1 MQPSDHPDTPQA
13 VGDAQDL
20 PFPVV
25 REVALLA
32 SFGWLAK
39 AAQDIRACPGAS
51 LFYGAC
57 FAFMGL
63 VLATVF
69 RHAYH
74 LTSALVCGFLLLG
87 PFLSLG
93 LYDLSRQ
100 RESGTTPVLAHSLT
114 AGSQNAGAIGVFAV
128 ILIIIF
134 LVWAR
139 ASLVVFALFYTT
151 SIPSVEHF
159 LEQVMQLQNA
169 EFLMAY
175 AVVGFIFA
183 SLVFGASV
191 VAIPLMLDRRQD
203 AVTSILASLI
213 SLGRNPGPLLLWAV
227 LIAGFAV
234 IGFLT
239 FFLGLIV
246 LMPLV
251 GHATWHAYRA
261 LIEPIQRPTGVPGAL

>member
-1 MQPSDHPDTPQA
+1 MQQSEQQESPTSDA
-13 VGDAQDL
+13 DAIDL

-25 REVALLA
+25 REVGLFAC
-32 SFGWLAK
+32 FGWLAK
-39 AAQDIRACPGAS
+39 AAGDMRAMPGGS
-51 LFYGAC
+51 LFYGSC

-63 VLATVF
+63 VLTTVF

-100 RESGTTPVLAHSLT
+100 RESGRAPMLAHSLT
-114 AGSQNAGAIGVFAV
+114 AGSHNVGAIGVFAI

-151 SIPSVEHF
+151 QMPSVDHF
-159 LEQVMQLQNA
+159 LEQVLTLQNA

-213 SLGRNPGPLLLWAV
+213 ALGRNPAPLLVWAL
-227 LIAGFAV
+227 LIASFAIIGFA
-234 IGFLT
+234 T
-239 FFLGLIV
+239 FFIGLVV

-261 LIEPIQRPTGVPGAL
+261 LIEPLPVADAPASA

>member
-1 MQPSDHPDTPQA
+1 MQQSEHPEVPQA
-13 VGDAQDL
+13 GSDALDL

-25 REVALLA
+25 REVGVFAC
-32 SFGWLAK
+32 FGWLA
-39 AAQDIRACPGAS
+39 AAARDMRANPGGS
-51 LFYGAC
+51 LFYGSC

-63 VLATVF
+63 VLTTVF

-100 RESGTTPVLAHSLT
+100 REAGKSPVLAHSLT
-114 AGSQNAGAIGVFAV
+114 AGSHNAGAIGVFAV

-151 SIPSVEHF
+151 QMPSVDHF
-159 LEQVMQLQNA
+159 LEQVLTLQNV
-169 EFLMAY
+169 EFLLAY

-213 SLGRNPGPLLLWAV
+213 SLGRNPAPLLLWAAI
-227 LIAGFAV
+227 IACFAVVGFAT
-234 IGFLT
+234 FL
-239 FFLGLIV
+239 LGLIV

-261 LIEPIQRPTGVPGAL
+261 LIEPLQHPVAATA

>member
-1 MQPSDHPDTPQA
+1 MQPSELPSGEQQVDE
-13 VGDAQDL
+13 DAQGL

-25 REVALLA
+25 REVGLLA
-32 SFGWLAK
+32 PFEWLAK
-39 AAQDIRACPGAS
+39 GAADLASHPGAS
-51 LFYGAC
+51 IFYGVC

-63 VLATVF
+63 LLSTVF
-69 RHAYH
+69 SHAYH
-74 LTSALVCGFLLLG
+74 LTSGLVCGFLLLG

-100 RESGTTPVLAHSLT
+100 REAGRPTMLAHSLT
-114 AGSQNAGAIGVFAV
+114 AGQHNAGAIGVFAV
-128 ILIIIF
+128 VLIIIF

-139 ASLVVFALFYTT
+139 ASLVVFALFYT
-151 SIPSVEHF
+151 SEMPSMARFVEQIVG
-159 LEQVMQLQNA
+159 LENV

-175 AVVGFIFA
+175 AFVGFIFA

-203 AVTSILASLI
+203 AVTSMLASLI
-213 SLGRNPGPLLLWAV
+213 ALGHNPGAMLVWALLIV
-227 LIAGFAV
+227 LLTVAGFT
-234 IGFLT
+234 T

-246 LMPLV
+246 LMPLI

-261 LIEPIQRPTGVPGAL
+261 LVEPLPERPEPD

>member
-1 MQPSDHPDTPQA
+1 M
-13 VGDAQDL
+13 
-20 PFPVV
+20 
-25 REVALLA
+25 RA
-32 SFGWLAK
+32 S
-39 AAQDIRACPGAS
+39 PGGS

-63 VLATVF
+63 VLTTVF

-100 RESGTTPVLAHSLT
+100 REAGQPPVLAHSLT
-114 AGSQNAGAIGVFAV
+114 AGGHNAGAIGVFAV

-151 SIPSVEHF
+151 QMPSVDHF
-159 LEQVMQLQNA
+159 LEQVLTLQNI

-203 AVTSILASLI
+203 AVTSILASLF
-213 SLGRNPGPLLLWAV
+213 SLGRNPGPMLVWAA
-227 LIAGFAV
+227 LIVIFAV

-261 LIEPIQRPTGVPGAL
+261 LIEPLQHPAGAA

>member
-1 MQPSDHPDTPQA
+1 MQQSEHPEAPQA
-13 VGDAQDL
+13 DGDAQDL

-25 REVALLA
+25 REVGLFACFDWLGRAFQDMRA
-32 SFGWLAK
+32 S
-39 AAQDIRACPGAS
+39 PGGS

-63 VLATVF
+63 VLTTVF

-100 RESGTTPVLAHSLT
+100 REAGQPPVLAHSLT
-114 AGSQNAGAIGVFAV
+114 AGGHNAGAIGVFAV

-151 SIPSVEHF
+151 QMPSVDHF
-159 LEQVMQLQNA
+159 LEQVLTLQNV

-203 AVTSILASLI
+203 AVTSILASLFA
-213 SLGRNPGPLLLWAV
+213 LGHNPGPMLVWAA
-227 LIAGFAV
+227 LIVVFAV

-261 LIEPIQRPTGVPGAL
+261 LIEPLQHPAAVA

>member
-1 MQPSDHPDTPQA
+1 MQPSELPTGEHPA
-13 VGDAQDL
+13 GEDAQGL

-25 REVALLA
+25 REVELFAA
-32 SFGWLAK
+32 FDWLAK
-39 AAQDIRACPGAS
+39 GAADLAHHPAAS
-51 LFYGAC
+51 IFYGTC
-57 FAFMGL
+57 FALMGL
-63 VLATVF
+63 LLSSVF
-69 RHAYH
+69 SHAYH

-100 RESGTTPVLAHSLT
+100 REAGQTPMLAHSLT
-114 AGSQNAGAIGVFAV
+114 AGQHNAGAIGVFAV
-128 ILIIIF
+128 VLIIIF

-139 ASLVVFALFYTT
+139 ASLVVFALFYTSEMP
-151 SIPSVEHF
+151 SISRF
-159 LEQVMQLQNA
+159 IEQVVSLQNV

-203 AVTSILASLI
+203 AVTSMLASLI
-213 SLGRNPGPLLLWAV
+213 ALGRNPGPMLVWALLIV
-227 LIAGFAV
+227 LLTVAGFTT
-234 IGFLT
+234 L
-239 FFLGLIV
+239 FLGLIV
-246 LMPLV
+246 LMPLI

-261 LIEPIQRPTGVPGAL
+261 LVEPLRPVP

>member
-1 MQPSDHPDTPQA
+1 MQQSEQQETPPTT
-13 VGDAQDL
+13 DATDL

-25 REVALLA
+25 REVGLFAC
-32 SFGWLAK
+32 FGWLAK
-39 AAQDIRACPGAS
+39 GFADMRAMPGGS
-51 LFYGAC
+51 LFYGGC

-63 VLATVF
+63 VLTTVF

-100 RESGTTPVLAHSLT
+100 REKGAPPLLAHSLT

-128 ILIIIF
+128 ILVIIF

-151 SIPSVEHF
+151 QMPTVEHF
-159 LEQVMQLQNA
+159 IEQVLTLQNA

-203 AVTSILASLI
+203 AVTSILASLV
-213 SLGRNPGPLLLWAV
+213 SLGRNPGPLLIWAAV
-227 LIAGFAV
+227 IAIFAV
-234 IGFLT
+234 VGFTTLFIGLV
-239 FFLGLIV
+239 L

-261 LIEPIQRPTGVPGAL
+261 LIEPLPAAAEAAA